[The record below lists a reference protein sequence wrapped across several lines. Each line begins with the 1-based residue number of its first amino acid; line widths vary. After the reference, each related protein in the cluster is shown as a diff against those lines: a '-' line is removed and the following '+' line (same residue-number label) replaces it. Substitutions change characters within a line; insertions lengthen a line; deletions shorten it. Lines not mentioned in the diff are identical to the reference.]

1 MLTDS
6 GIRCGNARELPLPT
20 PGKGLA
26 YRPFGLQTRSVSLL
40 RNLSYKYTLSR
51 QELPSNLTI
60 ITRFIFIG

>member
-26 YRPFGLQTRSVSLL
+26 YRPIGLQTRLFRKSE
-40 RNLSYKYTLSR
+40 T
-51 QELPSNLTI
+51 
-60 ITRFIFIG
+60 